1 MKKMKLSV
9 RLIGSFCIVS
19 LMLLV
24 GGYIGV
30 SNIMYLNKNISLLY
44 NINTKPLVAMGDI
57 SELWQEL
64 RAEIRNAYI
73 QKFVFGKEITRE
85 LEKINAI
92 NERGKKDLGDVGA
105 TLTEGEI
112 KKEYDRLIGL
122 FVVQNPNLEKLI
134 KMINDN
140 QKDEAIAFMD
150 GEVSTVEN
158 QITESFRKIIN
169 MEIQQADGTMQSSTS
184 RANIATWFASIATLL
199 CFIMAV
205 GFGVFMSTLI
215 TRPINRAIE
224 GLNDGA
230 DQVSSAAS
238 QVATS
243 SQHLADGSSNQASAI
258 EETSSSLEEMSSM
271 THQNADN
278 AQLANDMMM
287 KEAAPNFQLISE
299 RMGNM
304 EKAMQA
310 SVAASEETAKVVKTI
325 DEIAFQTNLL
335 ALNAAVEAARAG
347 EAGAG
352 FAVVADEVRNLA
364 MRATEAAKNTQDLIG
379 NSTGR
384 IKEATSLYGQVSE
397 AMGKNGEIAKKVTGL
412 IGEIAAASREQ
423 AQGISQ
429 INSAVVEMDKVAQQ
443 TAASAEESASAA
455 EEMNAQSEQMKSYVQ
470 DLVRLVNGAVEG
482 DVQRVA
488 PARRPAAR
496 KPLQRGKAFKS
507 TALVKVD
514 RKSAAVSGKEK
525 VVHPEQIIPLEDGD
539 FKDF

>member
-9 RLIGSFCIVS
+9 KLIGSFCLVS

-24 GGYIGV
+24 GGFIGV
-30 SNIMYLNKNISLLY
+30 SNIMYLNKNITTLY

-64 RAEIRNAYI
+64 RAEIRTAYS
-73 QKFVFGKEITRE
+73 QKFVYGKEIARE
-85 LEKINAI
+85 LEKIAAI
-92 NERGKKDLGDVGA
+92 NERGKKDLAEVGA

-112 KKEYDRLIGL
+112 KKEYDHLISL
-122 FVVQNPNLEKLI
+122 FMRQNPNLEKLI

-140 QKDEAIAFMD
+140 MKDEAMAFME
-150 GEVSTVEN
+150 GEVTTVEN
-158 QITESFRKIIN
+158 QITDSFHKIIN
-169 MEIQQADGTMQSSTS
+169 MEVQQADATMQASTS
-184 RANIATWFASIATLL
+184 RANMATWFASASTVLA
-199 CFIMAV
+199 FIVAV
-205 GFGVFMSTLI
+205 GIGIFMSLMI
-215 TRPINRAIE
+215 TRPIARVID
-224 GLNDGA
+224 GLNEGA
-230 DQVSSAAS
+230 EQVTAAAS

-271 THQNADN
+271 TRQNADN
-278 AQLANDMMM
+278 AQLANDMMT
-287 KEAAPNFQLISE
+287 KEAATNFQLISE
-299 RMGNM
+299 RMGTM

-310 SVAASEETAKVVKTI
+310 SVGASEETAKVIKTI

-364 MRATEAAKNTQDLIG
+364 MRATEAAKNTQDLIT

-397 AMGKNGEIAKKVTGL
+397 AMGKNGEIAQKVTEL

-429 INSAVVEMDKVAQQ
+429 VNSAVVEMDKVAQQ

-455 EEMNAQSEQMKSYVQ
+455 EELNAQAEQMKSYVG
-470 DLVRLVNGAVEG
+470 DLVVLIGGGEQDG
-482 DVQRVA
+482 A
-488 PARRPAAR
+488 PAPVRRQAAIR
-496 KPLQRGKAFKS
+496 KVLARSKS
-507 TALVKVD
+507 PKTKSLVKYQHQAGI
-514 RKSAAVSGKEK
+514 SSGKDK
-525 VVHPEQIIPLEDGD
+525 VVRPDQIIPLEDGD

>member
-9 RLIGSFCIVS
+9 KLIGSFCLVS

-24 GGYIGV
+24 GGFIGV
-30 SNIMYLNKNISLLY
+30 SNIMYLNKNITTLY

-64 RAEIRNAYI
+64 RAELRTAYI
-73 QKFVFGKEITRE
+73 QKFVYGKDIARE
-85 LEKINAI
+85 LEKIAAI
-92 NERGKKDLGDVGA
+92 NERGKKDLAEVGA

-112 KKEYDRLIGL
+112 KKEYDHLISL
-122 FVVQNPNLEKLI
+122 FMRQNPNLEKLI

-140 QKDEAIAFMD
+140 MKDEAMAFME
-150 GEVSTVEN
+150 GEVTTVEN
-158 QITESFRKIIN
+158 QITDSFHKIIN
-169 MEIQQADGTMQSSTS
+169 MEVQQADATMQASTS
-184 RANIATWFASIATLL
+184 RANMATWFASASTVLA
-199 CFIMAV
+199 FIVAV
-205 GFGVFMSTLI
+205 GIGIFMSLMI
-215 TRPINRAIE
+215 TRPIARVID
-224 GLNDGA
+224 GLNEGA
-230 DQVSSAAS
+230 EQVTAAAS

-271 THQNADN
+271 TRQNADN
-278 AQLANDMMM
+278 AQLANDMMT
-287 KEAAPNFQLISE
+287 KEAATNFQLISE
-299 RMGNM
+299 RMGTM

-310 SVAASEETAKVVKTI
+310 SVGASEETAKVIKTI

-364 MRATEAAKNTQDLIG
+364 MRATEAAKNTQDLIT

-397 AMGKNGEIAKKVTGL
+397 AMGKNGEIAQKVTEL

-429 INSAVVEMDKVAQQ
+429 VNSAVVEMDKVAQQ

-455 EEMNAQSEQMKSYVQ
+455 EELNAQAEQMKSYVG
-470 DLVRLVNGAVEG
+470 DLVVLIGGGEQDG
-482 DVQRVA
+482 A
-488 PARRPAAR
+488 PAPVRRQAAIR
-496 KPLQRGKAFKS
+496 KVLARSKS
-507 TALVKVD
+507 PKTKSLVKYQHQAGI
-514 RKSAAVSGKEK
+514 SSGKDK
-525 VVHPEQIIPLEDGD
+525 VVRPDQIIPLEDGD

>member
-9 RLIGSFCIVS
+9 KLIGSFCLVS

-24 GGYIGV
+24 GGFIGV
-30 SNIMYLNKNISLLY
+30 SNIMYLNKNITTLY

-64 RAEIRNAYI
+64 RAEIRTAYI
-73 QKFVFGKEITRE
+73 QKFVYGKEIARE
-85 LEKINAI
+85 LEKIAAI
-92 NERGKKDLGDVGA
+92 NERGKKDLAEVGA

-112 KKEYDRLIGL
+112 KKEYDHLISL
-122 FVVQNPNLEKLI
+122 FMRQNPNLEKLI

-140 QKDEAIAFMD
+140 MKDEAMAFME
-150 GEVSTVEN
+150 GEVTTVEN
-158 QITESFRKIIN
+158 QITDSFHKIIN
-169 MEIQQADGTMQSSTS
+169 MEVQQADATMQASTS
-184 RANIATWFASIATLL
+184 RANMATWFASASTILA
-199 CFIMAV
+199 FIVAV
-205 GFGVFMSTLI
+205 GIGIFMSLMI
-215 TRPINRAIE
+215 TRPIARVID
-224 GLNDGA
+224 GLNEGA
-230 DQVSSAAS
+230 EQVTAAAS

-271 THQNADN
+271 TRQNADN
-278 AQLANDMMM
+278 AQLANDMMT
-287 KEAAPNFQLISE
+287 KEAATNFQLISE
-299 RMGNM
+299 RMGTM

-310 SVAASEETAKVVKTI
+310 SVGASEETAKVIKTI

-364 MRATEAAKNTQDLIG
+364 MRATEAAKNTQDLIT

-397 AMGKNGEIAKKVTGL
+397 AMGKNGEIAQKVTEL

-429 INSAVVEMDKVAQQ
+429 VNSAVVEMDKVAQQ

-455 EEMNAQSEQMKSYVQ
+455 EELNAQAEQMKSYVG
-470 DLVRLVNGAVEG
+470 DLVVLIGGGEQDG
-482 DVQRVA
+482 A
-488 PARRPAAR
+488 PAPVRRQAAIR
-496 KPLQRGKAFKS
+496 KVLARSKS
-507 TALVKVD
+507 PKTKSLVKYQHQAGI
-514 RKSAAVSGKEK
+514 SSGKDK
-525 VVHPEQIIPLEDGD
+525 VVRPDQIIPLEDGD